1 MEMLT
6 NKADD
11 VRPLSDQRT
20 ANKNLLSE
28 YTYYHGMVPPQDVP
42 ELLEKD
48 GDFLLRKEQVKKG
61 LLIAVLS
68 VRCDDVV
75 KHFIINK
82 SDKGEY
88 YIENLRAKTIEDLVQ
103 SHLKSGEPLSKASQ
117 ARLKRAV
124 PRQEW
129 MLNHE
134 DIIFRECVGQ
144 RNPDSVEEYVGEFV
158 YNNVTRPVFL
168 KTVGITCSRN
178 VRARVMKEARLLR
191 SLRHPNVGEI
201 YGVALHYSPIIL
213 VLEYFSKSL
222 HTHLKQNAGQIS
234 EEDRRRF
241 ITEAAA
247 GFAYLAENGCIHR
260 DISAK
265 ICKLSDALEVK
276 ISGFSLCENTKE
288 MHESNNIQIAVKW
301 QAPEVL
307 KGGNFSLKS
316 DVWSFGIL
324 MWEVYNDGAEP
335 YAGMTPS
342 VVKSMILEDD
352 YKMPVPQAS
361 LQLNGNQEKA

>member
-1 MEMLT
+1 
-6 NKADD
+6 
-11 VRPLSDQRT
+11 
-20 ANKNLLSE
+20 
-28 YTYYHGMVPPQDVP
+28 
-42 ELLEKD
+42 
-48 GDFLLRKEQVKKG
+48 
-61 LLIAVLS
+61 
-68 VRCDDVV
+68 
-75 KHFIINK
+75 
-82 SDKGEY
+82 
-88 YIENLRAKTIEDLVQ
+88 
-103 SHLKSGEPLSKASQ
+103 
-117 ARLKRAV
+117 
-124 PRQEW
+124 
-129 MLNHE
+129 
-134 DIIFRECVGQ
+134 
-144 RNPDSVEEYVGEFV
+144 
-158 YNNVTRPVFL
+158 
-168 KTVGITCSRN
+168 
-178 VRARVMKEARLLR
+178 MKEARLLR

-222 HTHLKQNAGQIS
+222 HTHLKQNAGRTT
-234 EEDRRRF
+234 EEERRRF

-265 ICKLSDALEVK
+265 VCKLNDDLVNERACRKREEIDEIFQELK

-342 VVKSMILEDD
+342 VVKSMILEDE
-352 YKMPVPQAS
+352 YRMPVPQECPEVIAKIMS
-361 LQLNGNQEKA
+361 SCWETYPRKRPCMQAIYLVVRDN